1 MKQVNPKIIA
11 TILTGVAL
19 MLLYIIDIMF
29 FDILFKSDN
38 MALFFAV
45 IISSVILMS
54 SVYWAE
60 DGKEIFIREIPG
72 IKAMEEAVGRATEM
86 GKPVLFVPGILDF
99 NEVETIAGIN
109 VLGHVSS
116 LTADYETELNVPVSK
131 SIVMEAAREMCK
143 ESYLQAGRPD
153 LYNNDMVYFL
163 ADSQF
168 AYAAGINGYMLREKP
183 AACFYQGKFYAESLL
198 LAETGN
204 SIGAIQIAG
213 TGSSSQIPF
222 FVTACDYTLI
232 GEEFLT
238 ASAILSD
245 KPDLKGSIRG
255 QDIIKLLAI
264 IGMVMVAF
272 LPLVPLVI
280 KYVMI
285 SGIKFLFIFL
295 MGVS

>member
-1 MKQVNPKIIA
+1 MKGINSKIVI
-11 TILTGVAL
+11 TISIGLVLILFYT
-19 MLLYIIDIMF
+19 IDVSF
-29 FDILFKSDN
+29 FNILFKSDN
-38 MALFFAV
+38 IALFFIV

-60 DGKEIFIREIPG
+60 DGKDIFIREIPG

-86 GKPVLFVPGILDF
+86 GKPVLFVPGIMDF

-109 VLGHVSS
+109 VLGHVSK
-116 LTADYETELNVPVSK
+116 LTASYETKLNVPVSK

-153 LYNNDMVYFL
+153 LYHNDMVYFL
-163 ADSQF
+163 AADQF
-168 AYAAGINGYMLREKP
+168 SYAAGINGYMLREKP
-183 AACFYQGKFYAESLL
+183 AACFYQGKFFAESLL

-255 QDIIKLLAI
+255 QDIIKL
-264 IGMVMVAF
+264 VA
-272 LPLVPLVI
+272 
-280 KYVMI
+280 I
-285 SGIKFLFIFL
+285 SGMIIATLYSAITFLNTINI
-295 MGVS
+295 

>member
-1 MKQVNPKIIA
+1 MKQVNLKIIA
-11 TILTGVAL
+11 TISVGVAL
-19 MLLYIIDIMF
+19 MLLYTIDIIF

-38 MALFFAV
+38 MALFFVV

-255 QDIIKLLAI
+255 QDIIKLLVI
-264 IGMVMVAF
+264 LGMIAT
-272 LPLVPLVI
+272 VI
-280 KYVMI
+280 I
-285 SGIKFLFIFL
+285 SGYLEIIKW
-295 MGVS
+295 VAR

>member
-1 MKQVNPKIIA
+1 MKKINLKIVA
-11 TILTGVAL
+11 TISAGFAL
-19 MLLYIIDIMF
+19 IFLYLIDISF

-38 MALFFAV
+38 IALFFV
-45 IISSVILMS
+45 TVISSVILMS
-54 SVYWAE
+54 SVYWSE

-86 GKPVLFVPGILDF
+86 GKPILFVPGILDF

-109 VLGHVSS
+109 VLGHVSK
-116 LTADYETELNVPVSK
+116 LTAEYETELNVPVSK
-131 SIVMEAAREMCK
+131 SIVMEAAREICK
-143 ESYLQAGRPD
+143 DSYLQAGRPD

-255 QDIIKLLAI
+255 QDIIKLIVIIAMAI
-264 IGMVMVAF
+264 VSL
-272 LPLVPLVI
+272 LPLA
-280 KYVMI
+280 
-285 SGIKFLFIFL
+285 SFLR
-295 MGVS
+295 GGS

>member
-1 MKQVNPKIIA
+1 MKEINLKIVA
-11 TILTGVAL
+11 TISAGLALIFLYLIDVA
-19 MLLYIIDIMF
+19 F

-38 MALFFAV
+38 MPLFFV
-45 IISSVILMS
+45 VVISSVILMS

-60 DGKEIFIREIPG
+60 DGKEIFIRDIPG

-109 VLGHVSS
+109 VLGHVSN
-116 LTADYETELNVPVSK
+116 LTAEYETELNVPVSK
-131 SIVMEAAREMCK
+131 SIVMEAAREICK

-153 LYNNDMVYFL
+153 LYNNDMVYYL

-255 QDIIKLLAI
+255 QDIIKLLVIVAMI
-264 IGMVMVAF
+264 LMAF
-272 LPLVPLVI
+272 LSLI
-280 KYVMI
+280 NGA
-285 SGIKFLFIFL
+285 S
-295 MGVS
+295 

>member
-1 MKQVNPKIIA
+1 MRQVNPKIIA
-11 TILTGVAL
+11 TISIGVAL
-19 MLLYIIDIMF
+19 MLLYTIDIIF

-38 MALFFAV
+38 IALFFVV

-255 QDIIKLLAI
+255 QDIIKLLVI
-264 IGMVMVAF
+264 LGMIAT
-272 LPLVPLVI
+272 VI
-280 KYVMI
+280 I
-285 SGIKFLFIFL
+285 SGYSEIIQWAER
-295 MGVS
+295 